1 MTATTTNHHPSNPSQ
16 ESIDRVQRAATQPI
30 IPPLDFSQFIKRT
43 EAAPT
48 HSSAQPSPC
57 DISSTTSSSYS
68 SQHDANHL
76 LNESMSSVDTSHE
89 QGHSNSHQQL
99 TQQVVQTTEEIS
111 TTANMTTCSPK
122 FAASE
127 MYLNCEDQFRAG
139 LSSCKANILQYVKD
153 HFLVKYNVELNNT
166 RSKLNATTSRLQTLT
181 SEYGALEQK
190 LSQVKKELEKV
201 KTFDDSAQEVAHWK
215 AKYEEALLEQS
226 GIRLENKRMKEER
239 NTLALENKKLRKEKE
254 TLARE
259 LDITLL
265 KMSKMSHHHHPSNH
279 QDNRSLTPQQQQQ
292 RLIQDQQRF
301 IKKLTGNFTTS
312 PPSQENHGSSGS
324 TISPTKPIEFQ
335 SERESDIA
343 MNLEIFVSRVEQLKP
358 ILVLLK
364 QSDDEFREYLE
375 TFLKNVVD
383 ILIREKENPFAPSK
397 TEHNTVEEV
406 SFLNRHRA
414 TALAPEHEISLRQI
428 MWAMIGDPALD
439 KDDVLF
445 RDHKDGE
452 KKKSKKYV
460 SQKKYLIK
468 KMKELEEHRYTVEEM
483 KKYIEKRIRRR
494 DELWN
499 MVENDVTQLLT
510 QPSIGRLSES
520 GVGSPTRP
528 NIAPNEVNKPSP
540 RDRTQVNT
548 FALED
553 TPQKTSTEDSLDDD
567 NWEHRNRESSTITT
581 TNNSNRDRN
590 EQVKEL
596 DSSRRAPSSDLSV
609 QYAKAQMFASFA
621 NNIPSILD
629 FSTTGVGSGSTKNS
643 ASAYLQRPNI
653 TNNSNLFDRGASSS
667 TTPQKSSTPK
677 GNPSTAAISTFQR
690 DKRVEIF
697 RKRVAASKATAGV
710 KSSPFAASPSIH
722 SATPPPRATQTTPL
736 RSSSFMSPGHV
747 TSSQLFSS
755 QNFSEF

>member
-1 MTATTTNHHPSNPSQ
+1 M
-16 ESIDRVQRAATQPI
+16 
-30 IPPLDFSQFIKRT
+30 
-43 EAAPT
+43 
-48 HSSAQPSPC
+48 
-57 DISSTTSSSYS
+57 
-68 SQHDANHL
+68 NHL

-89 QGHSNSHQQL
+89 QGHSSSHQQL
-99 TQQVVQTTEEIS
+99 TQQVLVQTAEEIS
-111 TTANMTTCSPK
+111 SVVQTSSSNSTCSPK

-190 LSQVKKELEKV
+190 LSQVKKELEKM

-215 AKYEEALLEQS
+215 AKYEEALLEQ
-226 GIRLENKRMKEER
+226 GDIRLENKRMKEER
-239 NTLALENKKLRKEKE
+239 STLALENKKLRKEKE

-265 KMSKMSHHHHPSNH
+265 KMSKLSHHHHPSNH

-312 PPSQENHGSSGS
+312 PPSQDNHGNSGS
-324 TISPTKPIEFQ
+324 TISPTKPIEFH

-343 MNLEIFVSRVEQLKP
+343 MDFEIFVSRVEQLKP

-375 TFLKNVVD
+375 TFLK
-383 ILIREKENPFAPSK
+383 
-397 TEHNTVEEV
+397 
-406 SFLNRHRA
+406 
-414 TALAPEHEISLRQI
+414 HEISLRQI

-445 RDHKDGE
+445 KDHKDGE

-460 SQKKYLIK
+460 AQKKYLIK
-468 KMKELEEHRYTVEEM
+468 KMKELEEHKCTVEEM
-483 KKYIEKRIRRR
+483 KKYIEKRIARR

-499 MVENDVTQLLT
+499 MVESDVTQLLT

-528 NIAPNEVNKPSP
+528 NIVTNEVNKPTAL

-553 TPQKTSTEDSLDDD
+553 TPQKTSTEDSLDD
-567 NWEHRNRESSTITT
+567 NWEHRNRESSTN
-581 TNNSNRDRN
+581 TNANNNRDHN
-590 EQVKEL
+590 EQGKEL
-596 DSSRRAPSSDLSV
+596 DSSRGALSSDLSV

-629 FSTTGVGSGSTKNS
+629 FSTTGVGSGSTKNT

-667 TTPQKSSTPK
+667 TTPQKLSTPK